1 MSQLRIRD
9 LDEAGHQKC
18 LYVAH
23 GANSVIERIETIQM
37 QDKLPL
43 ATRILAIF
51 LPSGYPNAV
60 SPDYTPYHIY
70 NALQAFASSIAG
82 LLASRAVL
90 QGLGVGDENASATN
104 AMLLNVLQESMG
116 RFATILFAHQV
127 GSAIEAEC
135 KMYRLLADVLNDI
148 AMVSDCLSPM
158 LPKLI
163 RVPLL
168 GASSVFRA
176 LCGVAG
182 GSSKATLSA
191 HFARGGSL
199 GELNAKDSSQE
210 TVVSLLGMW
219 VGGVVVS
226 YATSAKATWI
236 WLVVLVAA
244 HLWTNYLAVRSVC
257 MRSINCQ
264 RANIIFSSLIE
275 NGYAPTPN
283 QVAKRERIFEKS
295 STLRWNG
302 SESIGTCEI
311 GVPFVQ
317 LLRRIGKVHPKT
329 GSAQGLGVD
338 VTDLVTAF
346 VGEDYLL
353 WVDAGKRR
361 AIIILLHSASVQ
373 TQLRAWAHALR
384 AMRAVKCMEEIHPS
398 GSDVLRLLRSTK
410 GEQDAVFPD
419 WIRRLEALD
428 WNLLR
433 PALETM
439 GAKRI
444 VLER

>member
-9 LDEAGHQKC
+9 LDEAGHQTC
-18 LYVAH
+18 LYVAN
-23 GANSVIERIETIQM
+23 GANSVIERIESIRI
-37 QDKLPL
+37 QDKQPL
-43 ATRILAIF
+43 TRRILAIF
-51 LPSGYPNAV
+51 LPSGYPSAV

-70 NALQAFASSIAG
+70 NALQAFSSSIAG

-116 RFATILFAHQV
+116 RFATIFFAHQV

-158 LPKLI
+158 LPKLV

-226 YATSAKATWI
+226 YASSTMATWI
-236 WLVVLVAA
+236 WLVVLMIA

-257 MRSINCQ
+257 MRSINSQ

-275 NGYAPTPN
+275 TGYAPSPN
-283 QVAKRERIFEKS
+283 QVAEQERIFERS
-295 STLRWNG
+295 SNLRWNG
-302 SESIGTCEI
+302 SKSIGTCEI
-311 GVPFVQ
+311 GVPFEQ
-317 LLRRIGKVHPKT
+317 LLRRIGKMHPKT

-338 VTDLVTAF
+338 VNDLFTAF
-346 VGEDYLL
+346 ASEEYLL
-353 WVDAGKRR
+353 WVDAARR
-361 AIIILLHSASVQ
+361 KAIIVLLHSATVQ
-373 TQLRAWAHALR
+373 AQLRAWAHALR
-384 AMRAVKCMEEIHPS
+384 AMRALERLEEVHPS
-398 GSDVLRLLRSTK
+398 GSDVLRLLRTTK
-410 GEQDAVFPD
+410 DEQDAVFPD
-419 WIRRLEALD
+419 WIRRLEALG
-428 WNLLR
+428 WNMLT